1 MTVNTKKLLYVE
13 NLLKATYRYLQF
25 RSSTVVTKPQ
35 TNSKP
40 EEAVGWGWAEVWKFL
55 KKTHL

>member
-13 NLLKATYRYLQF
+13 NLLKATYHYLQF
-25 RSSTVVTKPQ
+25 LSPPVVTKPQ

-40 EEAVGWGWAEVWKFL
+40 EEAVGWGWVEV
-55 KKTHL
+55 